1 MTCLTS
7 ILIFVI
13 FFGKYLGVFWR
24 GILLKLILLFYY
36 VTFVIFDIKLRFSV
50 PSTNEYTRRVYQIQY
65 LYLYI

>member
-1 MTCLTS
+1 MTSLTS
-7 ILIFVI
+7 ILSFAI